1 MSMLVCGRPGARG
14 LSSVPATLRASGTEG
29 CVPGTVV
36 MARDERPAALSESG
50 PWRTGLFRA
59 SRSEDHEAGHV
70 GLTNPMVG
78 RQGGLIT
85 FAPGGKVMSTA
96 WVVLAVAASMFGG
109 AAAEAADGTTA
120 NDQNVSKQ
128 ELLKRLETMERR
140 VQTLETQL
148 KQQNQ
153 AAPASPARNRKGSAS
168 AKEETAAPGDGS
180 AMAAAAAAAAMT
192 PTSAN
197 DKLGPLPS
205 VAPALKFGMYGELK
219 FGSLQN
225 PAANGQWQNG
235 FDAARVVLLPTYQF
249 TDNIVFNAEIEFE
262 HAGSGF
268 DNDDKLHGTA
278 EIEQAF
284 VDFQFSEH
292 LNWRAPGVDLVP
304 ISYYNL
310 YHEPTLFY
318 SVNRPE
324 LVNGLIPS
332 TWSAGA
338 TALYGKIVDGLNY
351 EFQISQSL
359 EDFGDDFGLRTDANT
374 PRLFP
379 QGYLPGI
386 DGIDALAN
394 AKAPL
399 GDFRQLNNS
408 LAYTGRLSYSPPFLP
423 GFAGSTAVYYSPNT
437 TPRGAYAD
445 FLGLPLGSSTLFIV
459 DTEGRYRIPNTGFE
473 LRGEYDQVWFGNPA
487 NLRANNDTDPT
498 DNVGKTMY
506 GFFGEIDYHFRFGPI
521 LNQEWEA
528 VPFYR
533 YTYENLQT
541 GGFAGTDQ
549 NLPTGQGQRQ
559 FHTMGFA
566 VFPTPELVLK
576 LTYQKVLDRSPLG
589 PQADSILGG
598 VGWLF

>member
-1 MSMLVCGRPGARG
+1 MLPLDRTRAGTHDLPGVAET
-14 LSSVPATLRASGTEG
+14 LSASGAERH
-29 CVPGTVV
+29 VPGSV
-36 MARDERPAALSESG
+36 MIAERPTRRESG
-50 PWRTGLFRA
+50 PWLKGLVGGLV
-59 SRSEDHEAGHV
+59 SEDPEVWHAS
-70 GLTNPMVG
+70 LTNQIVG
-78 RQGGLIT
+78 RRSGLN
-85 FAPGGKVMSTA
+85 AKRGSTA
-96 WVVLAVAASMFGG
+96 WMVLAITASVLGN
-109 AAAEAADGTTA
+109 ATANAADDTIA
-120 NDQNVSKQ
+120 NAQDISKQ

-140 VQTLETQL
+140 VQTLESQL

-153 AAPASPARNRKGSAS
+153 AAPASSARNRRGPAS
-168 AKEETAAPGDGS
+168 TKEETAAPADGS
-180 AMAAAAAAAAMT
+180 AMAAAAAEAVAAMT
-192 PTSAN
+192 PTSSNAN
-197 DKLGPLPS
+197 QLGPLPS
-205 VAPALKFGMYGELK
+205 VVPGLKFGMYGELK

-249 TDNIVFNAEIEFE
+249 TDNIIFNAEIEFE

-268 DNDDKLHGTA
+268 DNDDKLRGTA

-332 TWSAGA
+332 TWAAGA

-359 EDFGDDFGLRTDANT
+359 EDFGDDFALRTDANT
-374 PRLFP
+374 PPPFP
-379 QGYLPGI
+379 LGYLPGI
-386 DGIDALAN
+386 DGIDALTN

-408 LAYTGRLSYSPPFLP
+408 LAYTGRLSYSPAFLP

-445 FLGLPLGSSTLFIV
+445 FLGIPLGSSSLWIV
-459 DTEGRYRIPNTGFE
+459 DTEGRYLLPNTGFE

-506 GFFGEIDYHFRFGPI
+506 GFFGEIDYHFKFGPI

-559 FHTMGFA
+559 FHTMGVA

-576 LTYQKVLDRSPLG
+576 LTYQKLLDRSPLG
-589 PQADSILGG
+589 PQADAVLGG

>member
-1 MSMLVCGRPGARG
+1 MSLHDRARGGARG
-14 LSSVPATLRASGTEG
+14 PSSVPTAL
-29 CVPGTVV
+29 
-36 MARDERPAALSESG
+36 RPAPQPFISAWDELRVVLGESYPRRIRLLPASSSENLEVG
-50 PWRTGLFRA
+50 HA
-59 SRSEDHEAGHV
+59 S
-70 GLTNPMVG
+70 LTNPII
-78 RQGGLIT
+78 RTRWGGGGGVIA
-85 FAPGGKVMSTA
+85 FAPSAKRGSAA
-96 WVVLAVAASMFGG
+96 WMALAVTASVLGS
-109 AAAEAADGTTA
+109 ATAHAADGTAA
-120 NDQNVSKQ
+120 NGQDVSKQ
-128 ELLKRLETMERR
+128 ELMKRLEIMERR
-140 VQTLETQL
+140 VQTLETRL

-153 AAPASPARNRKGSAS
+153 AAPASPTPNRRTPAS
-168 AKEETAAPGDGS
+168 TAVPVDEAGVAAATAAT
-180 AMAAAAAAAAMT
+180 ATT
-192 PTSAN
+192 PASP
-197 DKLGPLPS
+197 LGPLASP
-205 VAPALKFGMYGELK
+205 VPGLKFGMYGELK
-219 FGSLQN
+219 FGSVQN

-249 TDNIVFNAEIEFE
+249 TDNIIFNAEIEFE

-284 VDFQFSEH
+284 VDFKFSDY

-310 YHEPTLFY
+310 YHEPTVFY

-324 LVNGLIPS
+324 IVNGLIPS
-332 TWSAGA
+332 TWAAGA
-338 TALYGKIVDGLNY
+338 TSVYGKIVDGLNY

-374 PRLFP
+374 PPLFP
-379 QGYLPGI
+379 LGYAPGI

-408 LAYTGRLSYSPPFLP
+408 LAYTARLSYSPDFLP
-423 GFAGSTAVYYSPNT
+423 GFAGSTAIYYSPNT

-445 FLGLPLGSSTLFIV
+445 FLGIPLGSSSMWIV
-459 DTEGRYRIPNTGFE
+459 DTEGRYRMPNSGLE
-473 LRGEYDQVWFGNPA
+473 LRGEFTQVWLGNPA

-506 GFFGEIDYHFRFGPI
+506 GLFGEIDYHFKFGPI

-541 GGFAGTDQ
+541 AGFAGTDQ

-559 FHTMGFA
+559 FHTMGVA
-566 VFPTPELVLK
+566 IFPTPELVLK
-576 LTYQKVLDRSPLG
+576 LTYQKLLDRSPLG
-589 PQADSILGG
+589 PQADAVLGG

>member
-1 MSMLVCGRPGARG
+1 MLTFDRTRAGRHG
-14 LSSVPATLRASGTEG
+14 LSGVPATLCNSGAE
-29 CVPGTVV
+29 P
-36 MARDERPAALSESG
+36 PAARGESNPSD
-50 PWRTGLFRA
+50 PWLRGLLRPLV
-59 SRSEDHEAGHV
+59 SGNPEVGHV
-70 GLTNPMVG
+70 SLTNPVVG
-78 RQGGLIT
+78 RRGALIAG
-85 FAPGGKVMSTA
+85 APNAKRGSTA
-96 WVVLAVAASMFGG
+96 WMALAVTASVLGN
-109 AAAEAADGTTA
+109 ATAHAAEDTTA
-120 NDQNVSKQ
+120 NAQDISKQ

-153 AAPASPARNRKGSAS
+153 AAPTSPARSRRGSAS
-168 AKEETAAPGDGS
+168 AKQETTTAPADAA
-180 AMAAAAAAAAMT
+180 AIAAAADAAAA
-192 PTSAN
+192 SNAG
-197 DKLGPLPS
+197 KLGPLPS
-205 VAPALKFGMYGELK
+205 AVPALKFGMYGELK

-262 HAGSGF
+262 HAGTGF

-284 VDFQFSEH
+284 VDFQFSEY

-324 LVNGLIPS
+324 IVNGLIPS

-338 TALYGKIVDGLNY
+338 TAIYGKIVDGLNY

-374 PRLFP
+374 PPLFP

-386 DGIDALAN
+386 DGIDALTN

-445 FLGLPLGSSTLFIV
+445 FLGLPLGSSSLLIV
-459 DTEGRYRIPNTGFE
+459 DTEGRYLIPNTGFE
-473 LRGEYDQVWFGNPA
+473 LRAEYDQMWFGNPA
-487 NLRANNDTDPT
+487 SLRANNDTDPT

-506 GFFGEIDYHFRFGPI
+506 GFFGEIDYHFKFGPI
-521 LNQEWEA
+521 LNREWEA

-541 GGFAGTDQ
+541 GGFAGTDL

-576 LTYQKVLDRSPLG
+576 LTYQKLLDRSPLG
-589 PQADSILGG
+589 PQADAVLGG

>member
-1 MSMLVCGRPGARG
+1 MSILVCARAGARG
-14 LSSVPATLRASGTEG
+14 LSSVPATLPASASERSVTE
-29 CVPGTVV
+29 TVIAV
-36 MARDERPAALSESG
+36 REEQQAALSESG
-50 PWRTGLFRA
+50 PWRMELFRS
-59 SRSEDHEAGHV
+59 SRSEDHKVGHANSTNPIV
-70 GLTNPMVG
+70 ARGGGLT
-78 RQGGLIT
+78 T
-85 FAPGGKVMSTA
+85 FAPSAKVMSTA
-96 WVVLAVAASMFGG
+96 CIALAIAASMFGG
-109 AAAEAADGTTA
+109 ATAEAADSTTT

-153 AAPASPARNRKGSAS
+153 VSPASPARNRRGSAS
-168 AKEETAAPGDGS
+168 AKEETTAPADGS
-180 AMAAAAAAAAMT
+180 AIAAAEMT
-192 PTSAN
+192 PTSSSAN
-197 DKLGPLPS
+197 QLGPLPS
-205 VAPALKFGMYGELK
+205 VVPALKFGMYGELK

-262 HAGSGF
+262 HAGTGF

-332 TWSAGA
+332 TWAAGA

-351 EFQISQSL
+351 ELQISQSL
-359 EDFGDDFGLRTDANT
+359 EDFGDDFALRTDANT
-374 PRLFP
+374 PPAFP
-379 QGYLPGI
+379 LGYLPGV
-386 DGIDALAN
+386 DGIDALTN

-423 GFAGSTAVYYSPNT
+423 GFAGSTAAYYSPNT
-437 TPRGAYAD
+437 TPHGAYAD
-445 FLGLPLGSSTLFIV
+445 FLGLPLGSSSLFIV

-506 GFFGEIDYHFRFGPI
+506 GFFGEIDYHFKFGPI

-533 YTYENLQT
+533 YTYEDLQT

-576 LTYQKVLDRSPLG
+576 LTYQKALDRSSLG
-589 PQADSILGG
+589 PQADSVLGG

>member
-1 MSMLVCGRPGARG
+1 MSLHDRARGGARG
-14 LSSVPATLRASGTEG
+14 PSSVPAALRPGPTTFITAWDELRASLDQ
-29 CVPGTVV
+29 CYP
-36 MARDERPAALSESG
+36 R
-50 PWRTGLFRA
+50 RTGLPRA
-59 SRSEDHEAGHV
+59 PLSENLEIAPAS
-70 GLTNPMVG
+70 LTNPII
-78 RQGGLIT
+78 RTRRDGLIA
-85 FAPGGKVMSTA
+85 FAPSAKRGSATWMA
-96 WVVLAVAASMFGG
+96 LAVTASVLGS
-109 AAAEAADGTTA
+109 ATARAA
-120 NDQNVSKQ
+120 NDTAANGQDISKQ
-128 ELLKRLETMERR
+128 ELMKRLEIMERR
-140 VQTLETQL
+140 VQTLETRL

-153 AAPASPARNRKGSAS
+153 AAPASPTPNRRTPAS
-168 AKEETAAPGDGS
+168 AKGEATAVPADEAGVAAATAAT
-180 AMAAAAAAAAMT
+180 ATT
-192 PTSAN
+192 PTSP
-197 DKLGPLPS
+197 LGPLASPL
-205 VAPALKFGMYGELK
+205 PGLKFGMYGELK
-219 FGSLQN
+219 FGSAQN

-235 FDAARVVLLPTYQF
+235 FDAARIVLLPTYQF
-249 TDNIVFNAEIEFE
+249 TDNIIFNAEIEFE

-284 VDFQFSEH
+284 VDFKFSDY

-310 YHEPTLFY
+310 YHEPTVFY

-324 LVNGLIPS
+324 IVNGLIPS
-332 TWSAGA
+332 TWAAGA
-338 TALYGKIVDGLNY
+338 TSVYGKVVDGVNY

-374 PRLFP
+374 PPLFP
-379 QGYLPGI
+379 LGYAPGI

-408 LAYTGRLSYSPPFLP
+408 LAYTARLSYSPDFLP
-423 GFAGSTAVYYSPNT
+423 GFAGSTAIYYSPNT

-445 FLGLPLGSSTLFIV
+445 FLGIPLGSSSMWIV
-459 DTEGRYRIPNTGFE
+459 DTEGRYRMPNSGLE
-473 LRGEYDQVWFGNPA
+473 LRGEFTQVWLGNPA

-506 GFFGEIDYHFRFGPI
+506 GFFGEIDYHFKFGPI

-541 GGFAGTDQ
+541 VGFAGTDQ

-559 FHTMGFA
+559 FHTMGVA
-566 VFPTPELVLK
+566 IFPTPELVLK
-576 LTYQKVLDRSPLG
+576 LTYQKLLDRSPLG
-589 PQADSILGG
+589 PQADAVLGG

>member
-1 MSMLVCGRPGARG
+1 
-14 LSSVPATLRASGTEG
+14 
-29 CVPGTVV
+29 
-36 MARDERPAALSESG
+36 MA
-50 PWRTGLFRA
+50 F
-59 SRSEDHEAGHV
+59 
-70 GLTNPMVG
+70 
-78 RQGGLIT
+78 
-85 FAPGGKVMSTA
+85 
-96 WVVLAVAASMFGG
+96 AVAASVLGN
-109 AAAEAADGTTA
+109 ATAHAAEDTTA
-120 NDQNVSKQ
+120 NAQDISKQ

-153 AAPASPARNRKGSAS
+153 TAPASPARSRRGSAS
-168 AKEETAAPGDGS
+168 AKGETTPPADAA
-180 AMAAAAAAAAMT
+180 AIAAAADAAAASDT
-192 PTSAN
+192 G
-197 DKLGPLPS
+197 KLGPLPS
-205 VAPALKFGMYGELK
+205 AVPALKFGMYGELK

-225 PAANGQWQNG
+225 PAANGRWQNG

-262 HAGSGF
+262 HAGTGF

-332 TWSAGA
+332 TWAAGA

-359 EDFGDDFGLRTDANT
+359 EDFGDDFALRTDANT
-374 PRLFP
+374 PPPFP
-379 QGYLPGI
+379 LGYLPGI
-386 DGIDALAN
+386 DGIDALTN

-408 LAYTGRLSYSPPFLP
+408 FGYTGRLSYSPAFLP

-445 FLGLPLGSSTLFIV
+445 FLGLPLGSSSLLIV

-506 GFFGEIDYHFRFGPI
+506 GVFGEIDYHFKFGPI

-541 GGFAGTDQ
+541 AGFAGTDL

-576 LTYQKVLDRSPLG
+576 LTYQKLLDRSPLG
-589 PQADSILGG
+589 PQADAVLGG

>member
-59 SRSEDHEAGHV
+59 SRSEDHEAGHA

-374 PRLFP
+374 PPLFP

-423 GFAGSTAVYYSPNT
+423 GFAGSTAVYYSP
-437 TPRGAYAD
+437 TPLRAAPTRTSSGFRLARQLFSSSTPKDATAYRTR
-445 FLGLPLGSSTLFIV
+445 GSSCGANMTRSGLAIQPISGLTMTPTRPTMSAKRCMVSLARSTTISGSGQSSTRSGRPFHSTATLM
-459 DTEGRYRIPNTGFE
+459 RICK
-473 LRGEYDQVWFGNPA
+473 PA
-487 NLRANNDTDPT
+487 DLPAPIRIYQRVRAN
-498 DNVGKTMY
+498 DNSTLW
-506 GFFGEIDYHFRFGPI
+506 DLRFSRHPSWS
-521 LNQEWEA
+521 LN
-528 VPFYR
+528 
-533 YTYENLQT
+533 
-541 GGFAGTDQ
+541 
-549 NLPTGQGQRQ
+549 
-559 FHTMGFA
+559 
-566 VFPTPELVLK
+566 
-576 LTYQKVLDRSPLG
+576 
-589 PQADSILGG
+589 
-598 VGWLF
+598 

>member
-1 MSMLVCGRPGARG
+1 MSLHDRARGGARG
-14 LSSVPATLRASGTEG
+14 PSSVPAALGPAPETFITAWDELRAALGESCPRCIGLLRAS
-29 CVPGTVV
+29 
-36 MARDERPAALSESG
+36 SG
-50 PWRTGLFRA
+50 ENLEVGHA
-59 SRSEDHEAGHV
+59 S
-70 GLTNPMVG
+70 LTNPII
-78 RQGGLIT
+78 RTRLIA
-85 FAPGGKVMSTA
+85 FASSGKRASASWMALALTA
-96 WVVLAVAASMFGG
+96 SVLASATAH
-109 AAAEAADGTTA
+109 AADDTA
-120 NDQNVSKQ
+120 ANGQDVSKQ

-140 VQTLETQL
+140 VQTLETRL

-153 AAPASPARNRKGSAS
+153 AAPASPTPNRRTPAAAKGEAS
-168 AKEETAAPGDGS
+168 AIPADEAAV
-180 AMAAAAAAAAMT
+180 AAAAATT
-192 PTSAN
+192 PTSP
-197 DKLGPLPS
+197 LGPLASP
-205 VAPALKFGMYGELK
+205 VPGLKFGMYGELK
-219 FGSLQN
+219 FGSVQN

-235 FDAARVVLLPTYQF
+235 FDAARIVLLPTYQF
-249 TDNIVFNAEIEFE
+249 TDNIIFNAEIEFE

-284 VDFQFSEH
+284 VDFKFSDY

-310 YHEPTLFY
+310 YHEPTVFY

-324 LVNGLIPS
+324 IVNGLIPS
-332 TWSAGA
+332 TWAAGA
-338 TALYGKIVDGLNY
+338 TSVYGKIVDGLNY

-374 PRLFP
+374 PPLFP
-379 QGYLPGI
+379 LGYAPGI
-386 DGIDALAN
+386 DGVDALAN

-408 LAYTGRLSYSPPFLP
+408 LAYTARLSYSPDFLP
-423 GFAGSTAVYYSPNT
+423 GFAGSTAIYYSPNT

-445 FLGLPLGSSTLFIV
+445 FLGIPLGSSSMWIV
-459 DTEGRYRIPNTGFE
+459 DTEGRYRMPNSGLE
-473 LRGEYDQVWFGNPA
+473 LRGEFTQVWLGNPA

-506 GFFGEIDYHFRFGPI
+506 GFFGEIDYHFKFGPV

-541 GGFAGTDQ
+541 AGFAGTDQ

-559 FHTMGFA
+559 FHTMGVA
-566 VFPTPELVLK
+566 IFPTPELVLK
-576 LTYQKVLDRSPLG
+576 LTYQKLLDRSPLG
-589 PQADSILGG
+589 PQADAVLGG

>member
-1 MSMLVCGRPGARG
+1 MTRDKRQAAR
-14 LSSVPATLRASGTEG
+14 
-29 CVPGTVV
+29 
-36 MARDERPAALSESG
+36 SESG
-50 PWRTGLFRA
+50 PWPSGLLHA
-59 SRSEDHEAGHV
+59 SLSEDHELGHASS
-70 GLTNPMVG
+70 TSPIVG
-78 RQGGLIT
+78 RWGGLVT
-85 FAPGGKVMSTA
+85 LVPNVKVICTA
-96 WVVLAVAASMFGG
+96 WMALAVAASMFGG
-109 AAAEAADGTTA
+109 ATAEAADGTTA

-153 AAPASPARNRKGSAS
+153 AAPATPARNRRGSTS
-168 AKEETAAPGDGS
+168 AKEETA
-180 AMAAAAAAAAMT
+180 T
-192 PTSAN
+192 PADASAN
-197 DKLGPLPS
+197 ADKLGPLPS
-205 VAPALKFGMYGELK
+205 AVPALKFGMYGELK

-262 HAGSGF
+262 HAGTGF

-284 VDFQFSEH
+284 VDFQFSES

-332 TWSAGA
+332 TWAAGA

-374 PRLFP
+374 PPPFP

-386 DGIDALAN
+386 DGIDALTN

-423 GFAGSTAVYYSPNT
+423 GFAGSTAMYYSPNT

-445 FLGLPLGSSTLFIV
+445 FLGIPLGSSSLWIF
-459 DTEGRYRIPNTGFE
+459 DTEGRYRIPDTGIE

-487 NLRANNDTDPT
+487 NLRANNDSDPT

-506 GFFGEIDYHFRFGPI
+506 GFFGEIDYHFKFGPI

-566 VFPTPELVLK
+566 IFPTPELVLK
-576 LTYQKVLDRSPLG
+576 LTYQKVLDRSPTG
-589 PQADSILGG
+589 PQADAVLGG

>member
-1 MSMLVCGRPGARG
+1 MLMLVCAHAGARG
-14 LSSVPATLRASGTEG
+14 LSSVPATLRASATER
-29 CVPGTVV
+29 CVPETVLIG
-36 MARDERPAALSESG
+36 RNERPALSERG
-50 PWRTGLFRA
+50 PWRMGLLRA
-59 SRSEDHEAGHV
+59 SRGEDHDVDHAS
-70 GLTNPMVG
+70 LTNPIVG
-78 RQGGLIT
+78 RRGGLIP
-85 FAPGGKVMSTA
+85 FAPSAKLMSAA
-96 WVVLAVAASMFGG
+96 WIVLAVAASMFGG
-109 AAAEAADGTTA
+109 ATAEAAD
-120 NDQNVSKQ
+120 DQNVSKQ

-153 AAPASPARNRKGSAS
+153 AAPASPAPNRRGSAP
-168 AKEETAAPGDGS
+168 AKEETAAPADRS
-180 AMAAAAAAAAMT
+180 AMAAAATMT
-192 PTSAN
+192 PTSSN
-197 DKLGPLPS
+197 TDKLGPLPS
-205 VAPALKFGMYGELK
+205 VVPGLKFGMYGELK

-235 FDAARVVLLPTYQF
+235 FDAARIVLLPTYQF
-249 TDNIVFNAEIEFE
+249 TDNIIFNAEIEFE

-332 TWSAGA
+332 TWAAGA

-359 EDFGDDFGLRTDANT
+359 EDFGDDFALRTDANT
-374 PRLFP
+374 PPPFP
-379 QGYLPGI
+379 LGYLPGV
-386 DGIDALAN
+386 DGIDALTN

-408 LAYTGRLSYSPPFLP
+408 LAYTGRLSYSPAFLP

-445 FLGLPLGSSTLFIV
+445 FLGIPLGSSSLWIV

-487 NLRANNDTDPT
+487 DLRANNDTDPT

-506 GFFGEIDYHFRFGPI
+506 GFFGEIDYHFKFGPI

-566 VFPTPELVLK
+566 IFPTPELVLK
-576 LTYQKVLDRSPLG
+576 LTYQKALDRSSLG
-589 PQADSILGG
+589 PQADAVLGG